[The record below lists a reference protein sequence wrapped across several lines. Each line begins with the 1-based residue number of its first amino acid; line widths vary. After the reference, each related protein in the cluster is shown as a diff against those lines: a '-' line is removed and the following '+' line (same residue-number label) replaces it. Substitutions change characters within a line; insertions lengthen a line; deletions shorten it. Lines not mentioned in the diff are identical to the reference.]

1 MRVSA
6 RCLLWRLTALSAA
19 LLLTGCPVRPQGAPV
34 PPPAAPAPAARVG
47 VPYDVAG
54 TESLLTI
61 LVFKGGALA
70 AAGHNHLIAS
80 HELSGTFYVG
90 SDVLQT
96 TFEVHIPVGTLS
108 VDESAL
114 RSQEHSADFPP
125 EVPDSAKSGTKHNML
140 GEALLDGEHHAEIVL
155 RGLRLQ
161 EAQPPAPGALV
172 AEMEA
177 LVRDEPHTLRV
188 PVHYERAAG
197 TLIVSGDMSVRQTD
211 LGLKPFSAMLG
222 ALQVQDEMRVR
233 FRIVAHESPTH
244 GAAPR

>member
-6 RCLLWRLTALSAA
+6 RCLLWASTA
-19 LLLTGCPVRPQGAPV
+19 LLLTGCPVRPQVAPV
-34 PPPAAPAPAARVG
+34 RPAAAAAPAAHVG
-47 VPYDVAG
+47 IPYDVAG
-54 TESLLTI
+54 AESLLTI
-61 LVFKGGALA
+61 LVFKGGALS

-80 HELSGTFYVG
+80 HELSGTFYLA

-96 TFEVHIPVGTLS
+96 TFEVHIPVGSLS

-114 RSQEHSADFPP
+114 RSQEHSSDFPP
-125 EVPDSAKSGTKHNML
+125 DVPDSAKSGTKHNML

-155 RGLRLQ
+155 RTLRLQ
-161 EAQPPAPGALV
+161 EAQPPVAGALV
-172 AEMEA
+172 AEIEA

-188 PVHYERAAG
+188 PVRYERAPG
-197 TLIVSGDMSVRQTD
+197 TLIVSGETSLRQTE

-233 FRIVAHESPTH
+233 VRIVAHESPTR